1 MQFIF
6 CWRWLRDKSLSRT
19 FWYSINSLWC
29 SRREQECFAHPT
41 KGEAGL
47 RCEDFNGLPEV
58 LVKAP
63 FGDSEEVIVGVVD
76 AGEVGGRD

>member
-1 MQFIF
+1 MV
-6 CWRWLRDKSLSRT
+6 
-19 FWYSINSLWC
+19 C
-29 SRREQECFAHPT
+29 SSHQ
-41 KGEAGL
+41 GEAEL
-47 RCEDFNGLPEV
+47 LCEDFNGLPEV